1 MQVVDL
7 FFITIIIYIFITI
20 DFMNQNNKL
29 DYGYTLTLV
38 GIIYQII
45 YFVLSNIK
53 LKDKK
58 VFVSKE
64 IKKNVEEEVDS
75 EII

>member
-1 MQVVDL
+1 
-7 FFITIIIYIFITI
+7 
-20 DFMNQNNKL
+20 MNQNNKL
-29 DYGYTLTLV
+29 DYGYTLTLI

-53 LKDKK
+53 LKNKK

-64 IKKNVEEEVDS
+64 IQKNVEEEIDS